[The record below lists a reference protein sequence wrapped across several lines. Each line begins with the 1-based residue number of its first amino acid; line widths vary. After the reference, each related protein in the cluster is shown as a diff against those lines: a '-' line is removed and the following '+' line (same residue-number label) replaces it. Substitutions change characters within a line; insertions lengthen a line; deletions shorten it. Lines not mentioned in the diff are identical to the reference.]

1 MAEHDRCHAA
11 RMARRHYPS
20 SARREIVEVMTNSID
35 TTPRPAVAPGSA
47 ERGDAVISTHGLR
60 CSYGSFTA
68 VDGLDLTVHR
78 GELYALLGT
87 NGAGKTTTLEV
98 LEGHRTADA
107 GRVEVLGG
115 DPTDRGRIRPRI
127 GTMLQDSGLAP
138 ELTVRESVLLS
149 GAVSGRDD
157 DVDRVLGLVGV
168 DHKARARVA
177 QLSGGERRR
186 VDFAAA
192 VWGTPELVFLDEPT
206 TGLDPAARDAL
217 WAVVAELREAG
228 VTFVLTTHYL
238 EEAAE
243 NADRIGLMHRGRIRR
258 EGTVADLT
266 AGSTTSIRF
275 VAPGPLDGLP
285 LEVARTE
292 NDLVVIETDDA
303 QRDLGALLGWAA
315 DADRPLARLTVHES
329 GLDDVFRDLSRAS

>member
-1 MAEHDRCHAA
+1 MPVHDRCHTEEVSG
-11 RMARRHYPS
+11 RHYTPP
-20 SARREIVEVMTNSID
+20 APWTIVVLMTNPTD
-35 TTPRPAVAPGSA
+35 TTPRPAVTADSA
-47 ERGDAVISTHGLR
+47 DQADAVISALGLS
-60 CSYGSFTA
+60 CTYGDFTA
-68 VDGLDLTVHR
+68 VDGVDLTVRR

-98 LEGHRTADA
+98 LEGHRAASA
-107 GRVEVLGG
+107 GRVEVFGG
-115 DPTDRGRIRPRI
+115 DPADRRRTRRRTGM
-127 GTMLQDSGLAP
+127 MLQDSGLAP

-157 DVDRVLGLVGV
+157 DVDRVLGLVGI
-168 DHKARARVA
+168 DHKSSARVA

-217 WAVVAELREAG
+217 WAVVSELREAG
-228 VTFVLTTHYL
+228 VTFLLTTHYL

-243 NADRIGLMHRGRIRR
+243 NADRIGLMHAGTIRR
-258 EGTVADLT
+258 EGTIADLT

-275 VAPGPLDGLP
+275 VAPRPIDELP
-285 LEVARTE
+285 LRVTRTE
-292 NDLVVIETDDA
+292 NDLVVVETDDP
-303 QRDLGALLGWAA
+303 QRDVTALMTWAA
-315 DADRPLARLTVHES
+315 DADLTLARLSVHES
-329 GLDDVFRDLSRAS
+329 GLDDVFRDLSRSA

>member
-1 MAEHDRCHAA
+1 
-11 RMARRHYPS
+11 
-20 SARREIVEVMTNSID
+20 
-35 TTPRPAVAPGSA
+35 
-47 ERGDAVISTHGLR
+47 
-60 CSYGSFTA
+60 
-68 VDGLDLTVHR
+68 
-78 GELYALLGT
+78 
-87 NGAGKTTTLEV
+87 
-98 LEGHRTADA
+98 
-107 GRVEVLGG
+107 
-115 DPTDRGRIRPRI
+115 
-127 GTMLQDSGLAP
+127 
-138 ELTVRESVLLS
+138 
-149 GAVSGRDD
+149 
-157 DVDRVLGLVGV
+157 
-168 DHKARARVA
+168 
-177 QLSGGERRR
+177 
-186 VDFAAA
+186 
-192 VWGTPELVFLDEPT
+192 
-206 TGLDPAARDAL
+206 
-217 WAVVAELREAG
+217 VVAGLREAG

>member
-1 MAEHDRCHAA
+1 
-11 RMARRHYPS
+11 
-20 SARREIVEVMTNSID
+20 MTNPID
-35 TTPRPAVAPGSA
+35 TTPRPAVTPDSA
-47 ERGDAVISTHGLR
+47 ERADAVISTLGLT
-60 CSYGSFTA
+60 STYGSFTA
-68 VDGLDLTVHR
+68 VDGVDLTVHR

-98 LEGHRTADA
+98 LEGHRVASS
-107 GRVEVLGG
+107 GHVEVLGS
-115 DPTDRGRIRPRI
+115 DPTDRRRTRPRI
-127 GTMLQDSGLAP
+127 GMMLQDSGLAP
-138 ELTVRESVLLS
+138 ELTVRESVRLA

-157 DVDRVLGLVGV
+157 DVDRVLGLVGI
-168 DHKARARVA
+168 DHEARARVA

-206 TGLDPAARDAL
+206 TGLDPSARDEL

-243 NADRIGLMHRGRIRR
+243 NADRIGLMHKGSIRR

-266 AGSTTSIRF
+266 AGTTTSIRF
-275 VAPGPLDGLP
+275 VAPTPIDDLP
-285 LEVARTE
+285 LPITRTE
-292 NDLVVIETDDA
+292 NDVVVVETDDA
-303 QRDLGALLGWAA
+303 QRDVSVLMRWAA
-315 DADRPLARLTVHES
+315 DTDHTLARFTVHES

>member
-1 MAEHDRCHAA
+1 MSG
-11 RMARRHYPS
+11 RHYAPPLGHG
-20 SARREIVEVMTNSID
+20 IVDDMTNPTD
-35 TTPRPAVAPGSA
+35 TTPRPAVTADSA
-47 ERGDAVISTHGLR
+47 ERADAVISTLGLS
-60 CSYGSFTA
+60 CAYGSFTA
-68 VDGLDLTVHR
+68 VDGVDLMVRR

-98 LEGHRTADA
+98 LEGHRAASA

-115 DPTDRGRIRPRI
+115 DPADRRRIRPRI

-138 ELTVRESVLLS
+138 ELTVRESVALS

-157 DVDRVLGLVGV
+157 EVDRVLGLVGI

-217 WAVVAELREAG
+217 WAVVSELREAG
-228 VTFVLTTHYL
+228 VTFLLTTHYL

-243 NADRIGLMHRGRIRR
+243 NADRIGLMHAGRIRR

-266 AGSTTSIRF
+266 AGTTTSIRF
-275 VAPGPLDGLP
+275 VAPGPLDELP
-285 LEVARTE
+285 VRPTRTE
-292 NDLVVIETDDA
+292 NDLVVVETDDA
-303 QRDLGALLGWAA
+303 QRDVTALMTWAA
-315 DADRPLARLTVHES
+315 AADLTLARFTVHES
-329 GLDDVFRDLSRAS
+329 GLDDVFRDLGRAS